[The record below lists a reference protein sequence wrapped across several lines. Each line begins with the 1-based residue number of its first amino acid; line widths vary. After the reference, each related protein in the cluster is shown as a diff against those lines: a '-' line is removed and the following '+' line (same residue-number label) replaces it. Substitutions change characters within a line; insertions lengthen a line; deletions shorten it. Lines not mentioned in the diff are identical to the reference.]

1 MGYVS
6 SHVYIIFHFWVD
18 NLKLLFMDDKNK
30 HCKRILKVLSLVVE
44 YLENLNFMGLMQ
56 IYDIWNSQI
65 LIWEYLKVSLCFL
78 FKF

>member
-6 SHVYIIFHFWVD
+6 SQFYIIFHFWVD
-18 NLKLLFMDDKNK
+18 NLKLLLKDDKNK
-30 HCKRILKVLSLVVE
+30 HCKIILKVLSLVVE
-44 YLENLNFMGLMQ
+44 YLENLNFMCLMQ

-65 LIWEYLKVSLCFL
+65 LIWEYLRVPLCFL